1 MQNNK
6 PTEVVYD
13 ASNCL
18 VLPYTVNNLLYGQ
31 REEIRKIFTSGRKY
45 SQCGKKSSSI
55 EEKNLSWASNACVTS
70 SDQSWTDHAGASIAP
85 EMCKIQ

>member
-18 VLPYTVNNLLYGQ
+18 VLLYTVKLRVRVRVRVSLGF
-31 REEIRKIFTSGRKY
+31 RVRVR
-45 SQCGKKSSSI
+45 
-55 EEKNLSWASNACVTS
+55 V
-70 SDQSWTDHAGASIAP
+70 
-85 EMCKIQ
+85 

>member
-18 VLPYTVNNLLYGQ
+18 VLLYTVKLRVRVSLGF
-31 REEIRKIFTSGRKY
+31 RVRVR
-45 SQCGKKSSSI
+45 
-55 EEKNLSWASNACVTS
+55 V
-70 SDQSWTDHAGASIAP
+70 
-85 EMCKIQ
+85 

>member
-18 VLPYTVNNLLYGQ
+18 VLLYTVNNLLYGQ
-31 REEIRKIFTSGRKY
+31 REEIQKIFTSGRKIFTMW
-45 SQCGKKSSSI
+45 K
-55 EEKNLSWASNACVTS
+55 EKFI
-70 SDQSWTDHAGASIAP
+70 H
-85 EMCKIQ
+85 

>member
-18 VLPYTVNNLLYGQ
+18 VLLYTVNNLLHGQ
-31 REEIRKIFTSGRKY
+31 REEIQKIFTSGRKY
-45 SQCGKKSSSI
+45 SQCGKKR
-55 EEKNLSWASNACVTS
+55 KKLVLSNQC
-70 SDQSWTDHAGASIAP
+70 
-85 EMCKIQ
+85 M

>member
-18 VLPYTVNNLLYGQ
+18 VLLYTVNNLLYGQ
-31 REEIRKIFTSGRKY
+31 REEIQKIFTSGRKY
-45 SQCGKKSSSI
+45 S
-55 EEKNLSWASNACVTS
+55 
-70 SDQSWTDHAGASIAP
+70 
-85 EMCKIQ
+85 

>member
-18 VLPYTVNNLLYGQ
+18 VLLYTVKLRVRVRVSLGF
-31 REEIRKIFTSGRKY
+31 RVRVR
-45 SQCGKKSSSI
+45 
-55 EEKNLSWASNACVTS
+55 V
-70 SDQSWTDHAGASIAP
+70 
-85 EMCKIQ
+85 

>member
-18 VLPYTVNNLLYGQ
+18 VLLYTVKNLLQGQ
-31 REEIRKIFTSGRKY
+31 REEIQKIFTMWK
-45 SQCGKKSSSI
+45 
-55 EEKNLSWASNACVTS
+55 EKFI
-70 SDQSWTDHAGASIAP
+70 H
-85 EMCKIQ
+85 

>member
-18 VLPYTVNNLLYGQ
+18 VLLYTVKLRVRVRVRVRVSLGF
-31 REEIRKIFTSGRKY
+31 R
-45 SQCGKKSSSI
+45 
-55 EEKNLSWASNACVTS
+55 V
-70 SDQSWTDHAGASIAP
+70 
-85 EMCKIQ
+85 